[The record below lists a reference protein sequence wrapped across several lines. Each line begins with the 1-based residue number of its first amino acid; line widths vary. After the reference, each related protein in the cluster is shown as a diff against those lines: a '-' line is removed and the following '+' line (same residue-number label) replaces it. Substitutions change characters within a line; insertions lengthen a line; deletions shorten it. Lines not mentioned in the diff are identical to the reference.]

1 MANQKLEDQ
10 LSLALDTPAQ
20 MREKS
25 DNLDTGYAPSENTW
39 ELIVKYNGNLD
50 RLTGGIRVEPLIA
63 GYAIV
68 TIPENLI
75 GAFSRMEEIE
85 FIEKPKKLYPQVTA
99 GLGASCFYPLLQPVS
114 GKALSGQGV
123 YMAILDSGIDYT
135 DPMFRYADG
144 TTKIAWLWDQGK
156 RADAEKGEKP
166 PQGFFT
172 GVEYSRKMLNANLQK
187 NSERL
192 TTDVTGHGTNV
203 AKIAVQGAPESELI
217 VVKLDTAR
225 GTYPSTVSLLRAFTY
240 VAKKAQAENMPVAIN
255 LSYGNTY
262 GAHDGSSLLER
273 FIDNITEVGR
283 NVICIGAGNE
293 GASAGHFAGKLSE
306 NEIQRISFAMGTYER
321 SFSLQLW
328 KWYADRMD
336 ISILSPAG
344 EQYLIRNQDAG
355 GEAQQAVME
364 QTKLLI
370 FSGRPQPY
378 RKREEVYIDFIPVE
392 TYLNTGIWTIEIT
405 PRRIANGELRLYM
418 PSAVVRSENTRF
430 LLPSPAQTLTI
441 PSTAQKVITVGAYNA
456 YVRSYAAFSG
466 RGDAGSDRAENSK
479 PDLAAPGVN
488 IRIGEGE
495 GGAVVSGTSYATPF
509 VTAAA
514 ALLMEYG
521 IVQGNDPFLYGEKVK
536 AYLHAGA
543 RQLPG
548 YDMWPNDQVGWGENV
563 IIRSH
568 GRKSVKSSVSVHFPN
583 TETKH
588 FFHNFEENLPG
599 LDAK

>member
-225 GTYPSTVSLLRAFTY
+225 GTYPTTVSLLRAFTY

-344 EQYLIRNQDAG
+344 EQYLIRNQNAG

-466 RGDAGSDRAENSK
+466 RGDAGSDRAENNK

-548 YDMWPNDQVGWGENV
+548 YDIWPNDQVGWGALC
-563 IIRSH
+563 
-568 GRKSVKSSVSVHFPN
+568 VS
-583 TETKH
+583 ES
-588 FFHNFEENLPG
+588 LPE
-599 LDAK
+599 K

>member
-25 DNLDTGYAPSENTW
+25 DNLDTGYAPSENAW

-344 EQYLIRNQDAG
+344 EQYLIRNQNAG

-378 RKREEVYIDFIPVE
+378 RKREEVYIDFIPLE

-405 PRRIANGELRLYM
+405 PRRIVNGELRLYM

-466 RGDAGSDRAENSK
+466 RGDAGSDRAENNK
-479 PDLAAPGVN
+479 PDLTAPGVN

-548 YDMWPNDQVGWGENV
+548 YDIWPNDQVGWGALC
-563 IIRSH
+563 
-568 GRKSVKSSVSVHFPN
+568 VS
-583 TETKH
+583 ES
-588 FFHNFEENLPG
+588 LPE
-599 LDAK
+599 K

>member
-10 LSLALDTPAQ
+10 LSLALDTPAR

-25 DNLDTGYAPSENTW
+25 DNLDTGYVPEENTW

-135 DPMFRYADG
+135 DSMFRYADG

-156 RADAEKGEKP
+156 RADAEIGERP
-166 PQGFFT
+166 PVGFFT
-172 GVEYSRKMLNANLQK
+172 GVEYSREILNANLQK

-217 VVKLDTAR
+217 IVKLDTAR
-225 GTYPSTVSLLRAFTY
+225 GAYPSTVSLLRAFTY
-240 VAKKAQAENMPVAIN
+240 VAKKSQAENVPVAIN

-405 PRRIANGELRLYM
+405 PRRIVNGELRLYM

-466 RGDAGSDRAENSK
+466 RGDADSRRAENSK

-548 YDMWPNDQVGWGENV
+548 YDIWPNDQVGWGALCLE
-563 IIRSH
+563 
-568 GRKSVKSSVSVHFPN
+568 SS
-583 TETKH
+583 
-588 FFHNFEENLPG
+588 LPSI
-599 LDAK
+599 

>member
-344 EQYLIRNQDAG
+344 EQYLIRNQNAG

-548 YDMWPNDQVGWGENV
+548 YDMWPNDQVGWGALC
-563 IIRSH
+563 
-568 GRKSVKSSVSVHFPN
+568 VS
-583 TETKH
+583 ES
-588 FFHNFEENLPG
+588 LPE
-599 LDAK
+599 K

>member
-114 GKALSGQGV
+114 GKVLSGQGV

-344 EQYLIRNQDAG
+344 EQYLIRNQNAG

-466 RGDAGSDRAENSK
+466 RGDAGNDRAENSK

-548 YDMWPNDQVGWGENV
+548 YDIWPNDQVGWGALC
-563 IIRSH
+563 
-568 GRKSVKSSVSVHFPN
+568 VS
-583 TETKH
+583 ES
-588 FFHNFEENLPG
+588 LPE
-599 LDAK
+599 K

>member
-336 ISILSPAG
+336 ISIMSPAG
-344 EQYLIRNQDAG
+344 EQYLIRNQNAG

-364 QTKLLI
+364 QTQLLI

-405 PRRIANGELRLYM
+405 PRRIVNGELRLYM

-466 RGDAGSDRAENSK
+466 RGDAGNDRAENNK

-548 YDMWPNDQVGWGENV
+548 YDIWPNDQVGWGALC
-563 IIRSH
+563 
-568 GRKSVKSSVSVHFPN
+568 VS
-583 TETKH
+583 ES
-588 FFHNFEENLPG
+588 LPE
-599 LDAK
+599 K

>member
-156 RADAEKGEKP
+156 RAEAEKGEKP

-203 AKIAVQGAPESELI
+203 AKIAMQGAPESELI

-344 EQYLIRNQDAG
+344 EQYLIRNQNAG

-466 RGDAGSDRAENSK
+466 RGDAGNDRAENSK

-548 YDMWPNDQVGWGENV
+548 YDIWPNDQVGWGALC
-563 IIRSH
+563 
-568 GRKSVKSSVSVHFPN
+568 VS
-583 TETKH
+583 ES
-588 FFHNFEENLPG
+588 LPE
-599 LDAK
+599 K

>member
-344 EQYLIRNQDAG
+344 EQYLIRNQNAG

-364 QTKLLI
+364 QTQLLI

-466 RGDAGSDRAENSK
+466 RGDAGSDWAENSK

-548 YDMWPNDQVGWGENV
+548 YDIWPNDQVGWGALC
-563 IIRSH
+563 
-568 GRKSVKSSVSVHFPN
+568 VS
-583 TETKH
+583 ES
-588 FFHNFEENLPG
+588 LPE
-599 LDAK
+599 K

>member
-306 NEIQRISFAMGTYER
+306 NEIQRISFAIGTYER

-378 RKREEVYIDFIPVE
+378 RKREEVYIDFIPLE

-430 LLPSPAQTLTI
+430 LLPSPVQTLTI

-466 RGDAGSDRAENSK
+466 RGDAGSGRAENNK
-479 PDLAAPGVN
+479 PDLTAPGVN

-548 YDMWPNDQVGWGENV
+548 YDIWPNDQVGWGALC
-563 IIRSH
+563 
-568 GRKSVKSSVSVHFPN
+568 VS
-583 TETKH
+583 ES
-588 FFHNFEENLPG
+588 LPE
-599 LDAK
+599 K

>member
-25 DNLDTGYAPSENTW
+25 DNLDTGYAPEENTW

-114 GKALSGQGV
+114 GKVLSGQGV

-156 RADAEKGEKP
+156 RADAEKGEQP

-217 VVKLDTAR
+217 VVKLDTVR

-240 VAKKAQAENMPVAIN
+240 VAKKSQAENVPVAIN

-405 PRRIANGELRLYM
+405 PRRIVNGELRLYM

-441 PSTAQKVITVGAYNA
+441 PSTAQKVITVGAYNS

-466 RGDAGSDRAENSK
+466 RGDADSRRAENSK

-521 IVQGNDPFLYGEKVK
+521 IVRGNDPFLYGEKVK

-548 YDMWPNDQVGWGENV
+548 YDIWPNDQVGWGALC
-563 IIRSH
+563 
-568 GRKSVKSSVSVHFPN
+568 VS
-583 TETKH
+583 ES
-588 FFHNFEENLPG
+588 LP
-599 LDAK
+599 

>member
-344 EQYLIRNQDAG
+344 EQYLIRNQNAG

-392 TYLNTGIWTIEIT
+392 TYLNTRIWTIEIT

-466 RGDAGSDRAENSK
+466 RGDADSDRAENSK

-548 YDMWPNDQVGWGENV
+548 YDIWPNDQVGWGALC
-563 IIRSH
+563 
-568 GRKSVKSSVSVHFPN
+568 VS
-583 TETKH
+583 ES
-588 FFHNFEENLPG
+588 LPG
-599 LDAK
+599 E

>member
-99 GLGASCFYPLLQPVS
+99 GLGASCFYPLLQPVF

-344 EQYLIRNQDAG
+344 EQYLIRNQNAG

-364 QTKLLI
+364 QTQLLI

-405 PRRIANGELRLYM
+405 PRRIVNGELRLYM

-466 RGDAGSDRAENSK
+466 RGDADSDRAENNK
-479 PDLAAPGVN
+479 PDLTAPGVN

-548 YDMWPNDQVGWGENV
+548 YDIWPNDQVGWGALC
-563 IIRSH
+563 
-568 GRKSVKSSVSVHFPN
+568 VS
-583 TETKH
+583 ES
-588 FFHNFEENLPG
+588 LPE
-599 LDAK
+599 K

>member
-10 LSLALDTPAQ
+10 LSLALDTPEQ

-344 EQYLIRNQDAG
+344 EQYLIRNQNAG

-378 RKREEVYIDFIPVE
+378 RKREEVYIDFIPAE

-466 RGDAGSDRAENSK
+466 RGDAGSDRAENNK
-479 PDLAAPGVN
+479 PDLTAPGVN

-548 YDMWPNDQVGWGENV
+548 YDIWPNDQVGWGALC
-563 IIRSH
+563 
-568 GRKSVKSSVSVHFPN
+568 VS
-583 TETKH
+583 ES
-588 FFHNFEENLPG
+588 LPE
-599 LDAK
+599 K

>member
-114 GKALSGQGV
+114 GKAVSGQGV
-123 YMAILDSGIDYT
+123 YMAILDSGIDYI

-217 VVKLDTAR
+217 VVKLDTVR

-344 EQYLIRNQDAG
+344 EQYLIRNQNAG

-521 IVQGNDPFLYGEKVK
+521 IVRGNDPFLYGEKVK

-548 YDMWPNDQVGWGENV
+548 YDIWPNDQVGWGALC
-563 IIRSH
+563 
-568 GRKSVKSSVSVHFPN
+568 VS
-583 TETKH
+583 ES
-588 FFHNFEENLPG
+588 LPE
-599 LDAK
+599 K

>member
-466 RGDAGSDRAENSK
+466 RGDAGSDRAENNK

-548 YDMWPNDQVGWGENV
+548 YDIWPNDQVGWGALC
-563 IIRSH
+563 
-568 GRKSVKSSVSVHFPN
+568 VS
-583 TETKH
+583 ES
-588 FFHNFEENLPG
+588 LPG
-599 LDAK
+599 E

>member
-306 NEIQRISFAMGTYER
+306 NEIQRISFAMGIYER

-336 ISILSPAG
+336 ISIMSPAG
-344 EQYLIRNQDAG
+344 EQYLIRNQNAG
-355 GEAQQAVME
+355 GEAQQAAME

-466 RGDAGSDRAENSK
+466 RGDADSDRAENSK

-548 YDMWPNDQVGWGENV
+548 YDIWPNDQVGWGALC
-563 IIRSH
+563 
-568 GRKSVKSSVSVHFPN
+568 VS
-583 TETKH
+583 ES
-588 FFHNFEENLPG
+588 LPE
-599 LDAK
+599 K

>member
-192 TTDVTGHGTNV
+192 TIDVTGHGTNV

-240 VAKKAQAENMPVAIN
+240 VAKKAQVENMPVAIN

-378 RKREEVYIDFIPVE
+378 RKREEVYIDFIPAE

-466 RGDAGSDRAENSK
+466 RGDADSDRAENSK

-548 YDMWPNDQVGWGENV
+548 YDIWPNDQVGWGALC
-563 IIRSH
+563 
-568 GRKSVKSSVSVHFPN
+568 VS
-583 TETKH
+583 ES
-588 FFHNFEENLPG
+588 LPE
-599 LDAK
+599 K

>member
-172 GVEYSRKMLNANLQK
+172 RVEYSRKMLNANLQK

-344 EQYLIRNQDAG
+344 EQYLIRNQNAG

-364 QTKLLI
+364 QTQLLI

-466 RGDAGSDRAENSK
+466 RGDAGSDWAENSK

-548 YDMWPNDQVGWGENV
+548 YDIWPNDQVGWGALC
-563 IIRSH
+563 
-568 GRKSVKSSVSVHFPN
+568 VS
-583 TETKH
+583 ES
-588 FFHNFEENLPG
+588 LPE
-599 LDAK
+599 K

>member
-50 RLTGGIRVEPLIA
+50 RLTGGIRVEQLIA

-156 RADAEKGEKP
+156 RADAEKGEKT

-344 EQYLIRNQDAG
+344 EQYLIRNQNAG

-405 PRRIANGELRLYM
+405 PRRIVNGELRLYM

-479 PDLAAPGVN
+479 PDLTAPGVN

-548 YDMWPNDQVGWGENV
+548 YDIWPNDQVGWGALC
-563 IIRSH
+563 
-568 GRKSVKSSVSVHFPN
+568 VS
-583 TETKH
+583 ES
-588 FFHNFEENLPG
+588 LPE
-599 LDAK
+599 K

>member
-344 EQYLIRNQDAG
+344 EQYLIRNQNAG

-364 QTKLLI
+364 QTQLLI

-466 RGDAGSDRAENSK
+466 RGDAGNDRAENSK

-548 YDMWPNDQVGWGENV
+548 YDIWPNDQVGWGALC
-563 IIRSH
+563 
-568 GRKSVKSSVSVHFPN
+568 VS
-583 TETKH
+583 ES
-588 FFHNFEENLPG
+588 LPE
-599 LDAK
+599 K

>member
-306 NEIQRISFAMGTYER
+306 NEIQRISFAMGIYER

-336 ISILSPAG
+336 ISIMSPAG
-344 EQYLIRNQDAG
+344 EQYLIRNQNAG

-466 RGDAGSDRAENSK
+466 RGDADSDRAENSK

-548 YDMWPNDQVGWGENV
+548 YDMWPNDQVGWGALC
-563 IIRSH
+563 
-568 GRKSVKSSVSVHFPN
+568 VS
-583 TETKH
+583 ES
-588 FFHNFEENLPG
+588 LPE
-599 LDAK
+599 K

>member
-10 LSLALDTPAQ
+10 LYLALDTPAQ

-336 ISILSPAG
+336 ISIMSPAG
-344 EQYLIRNQDAG
+344 EQYLIRNQNAG

-466 RGDAGSDRAENSK
+466 RGDADSDRAENSK

-495 GGAVVSGTSYATPF
+495 GGAVVSGTSYATAV

-548 YDMWPNDQVGWGENV
+548 YDIWPNDQVGWGALC
-563 IIRSH
+563 
-568 GRKSVKSSVSVHFPN
+568 VS
-583 TETKH
+583 ES
-588 FFHNFEENLPG
+588 LPE
-599 LDAK
+599 K

>member
-355 GEAQQAVME
+355 GEAQQSVME

-548 YDMWPNDQVGWGENV
+548 YDMWPNDQVGWGALC
-563 IIRSH
+563 
-568 GRKSVKSSVSVHFPN
+568 VS
-583 TETKH
+583 ES
-588 FFHNFEENLPG
+588 LPE
-599 LDAK
+599 K

>member
-123 YMAILDSGIDYT
+123 YMAILDSGIDYI

-344 EQYLIRNQDAG
+344 EQYLIRNQNAG

-466 RGDAGSDRAENSK
+466 RGDAGSDRAENNK
-479 PDLAAPGVN
+479 PDLTAPGVN

-548 YDMWPNDQVGWGENV
+548 YDIWPNDQVGWGALC
-563 IIRSH
+563 
-568 GRKSVKSSVSVHFPN
+568 VS
-583 TETKH
+583 ES
-588 FFHNFEENLPG
+588 LPE
-599 LDAK
+599 K

>member
-99 GLGASCFYPLLQPVS
+99 GRGASCFYPLLQPVS

-344 EQYLIRNQDAG
+344 EQYLIRNQNAG

-405 PRRIANGELRLYM
+405 PRRIVNGELRLYM

-466 RGDAGSDRAENSK
+466 RGDADSDRAENSK

-548 YDMWPNDQVGWGENV
+548 YDIWPNDQVGWGALC
-563 IIRSH
+563 
-568 GRKSVKSSVSVHFPN
+568 VS
-583 TETKH
+583 ES
-588 FFHNFEENLPG
+588 LPE
-599 LDAK
+599 K

>member
-10 LSLALDTPAQ
+10 LSLALDTPAR

-25 DNLDTGYAPSENTW
+25 DNLDTGYAPEENTW

-240 VAKKAQAENMPVAIN
+240 VAKKSQAENVPVAIN

-405 PRRIANGELRLYM
+405 PRRIVNGELRLYM

-466 RGDAGSDRAENSK
+466 RGDADSRRAENSK

-521 IVQGNDPFLYGEKVK
+521 IVRGNDPFLYGEKVK

-548 YDMWPNDQVGWGENV
+548 YDTWPNDQVGWGALC
-563 IIRSH
+563 
-568 GRKSVKSSVSVHFPN
+568 VS
-583 TETKH
+583 ES
-588 FFHNFEENLPG
+588 LP
-599 LDAK
+599 

>member
-99 GLGASCFYPLLQPVS
+99 GLGASCFYPLLQSVS

-156 RADAEKGEKP
+156 RAEAEKGEKP

-217 VVKLDTAR
+217 IVKLDTAR

-344 EQYLIRNQDAG
+344 EQYLIRNQNAG

-364 QTKLLI
+364 QTQLLI

-405 PRRIANGELRLYM
+405 PRRIVNGELRLYM

-466 RGDAGSDRAENSK
+466 RGDAGSDWAENSK

-548 YDMWPNDQVGWGENV
+548 YDIWPNDQVGWGALC
-563 IIRSH
+563 
-568 GRKSVKSSVSVHFPN
+568 VS
-583 TETKH
+583 ES
-588 FFHNFEENLPG
+588 LPE
-599 LDAK
+599 K

>member
-217 VVKLDTAR
+217 VVKLDTVR

-344 EQYLIRNQDAG
+344 EQYLIRNQNAG

-364 QTKLLI
+364 LTKLLI

-405 PRRIANGELRLYM
+405 PRRIVNGELRLYM

-466 RGDAGSDRAENSK
+466 RGDAGSDWAENNK

-548 YDMWPNDQVGWGENV
+548 YDIWPNDQVGWGALC
-563 IIRSH
+563 
-568 GRKSVKSSVSVHFPN
+568 VS
-583 TETKH
+583 ES
-588 FFHNFEENLPG
+588 LPE
-599 LDAK
+599 K

>member
-225 GTYPSTVSLLRAFTY
+225 GTYPSTVSLFRAFTY

-344 EQYLIRNQDAG
+344 EQYLIRNQNAG

-378 RKREEVYIDFIPVE
+378 RKREEVYIDFIPAE

-405 PRRIANGELRLYM
+405 PRRIVNGELRLYM

-466 RGDAGSDRAENSK
+466 RGDAGSDWTENSK

-548 YDMWPNDQVGWGENV
+548 YDMWPNDQVGWGALC
-563 IIRSH
+563 
-568 GRKSVKSSVSVHFPN
+568 VS
-583 TETKH
+583 ES
-588 FFHNFEENLPG
+588 LPE
-599 LDAK
+599 K

>member
-521 IVQGNDPFLYGEKVK
+521 IVQGNDPFFV
-536 AYLHAGA
+536 
-543 RQLPG
+543 
-548 YDMWPNDQVGWGENV
+548 W
-563 IIRSH
+563 
-568 GRKSVKSSVSVHFPN
+568 RKSQSLSACGSQ
-583 TETKH
+583 TTAR
-588 FFHNFEENLPG
+588 L
-599 LDAK
+599 

>member
-203 AKIAVQGAPESELI
+203 TKIAVQGAPESELI

-336 ISILSPAG
+336 ISIMSPAG
-344 EQYLIRNQDAG
+344 EQYLIRNQNAG

-378 RKREEVYIDFIPVE
+378 RKREEVYIDFIPEE

-548 YDMWPNDQVGWGENV
+548 YDIWPNDQVGWGALC
-563 IIRSH
+563 
-568 GRKSVKSSVSVHFPN
+568 VS
-583 TETKH
+583 ES
-588 FFHNFEENLPG
+588 LPE
-599 LDAK
+599 K

>member
-192 TTDVTGHGTNV
+192 STDVTGHGTNV

-344 EQYLIRNQDAG
+344 EQYLIRNQNAG

-405 PRRIANGELRLYM
+405 PRRIVNGELRLYM

-466 RGDAGSDRAENSK
+466 RGDAGSDRAENNK
-479 PDLAAPGVN
+479 PDLTAPGVN

-548 YDMWPNDQVGWGENV
+548 YDIWPNDQVGWGALC
-563 IIRSH
+563 
-568 GRKSVKSSVSVHFPN
+568 VS
-583 TETKH
+583 ES
-588 FFHNFEENLPG
+588 LPE
-599 LDAK
+599 K

>member
-192 TTDVTGHGTNV
+192 TTDVPGHGTNV

-344 EQYLIRNQDAG
+344 EQYLIRNQNAG

-548 YDMWPNDQVGWGENV
+548 YDMWPNDQVGWGALC
-563 IIRSH
+563 
-568 GRKSVKSSVSVHFPN
+568 VS
-583 TETKH
+583 ES
-588 FFHNFEENLPG
+588 LPE
-599 LDAK
+599 K

>member
-25 DNLDTGYAPSENTW
+25 DNLDTGYVPSENTW

-548 YDMWPNDQVGWGENV
+548 YDMWPNDQVGWGALC
-563 IIRSH
+563 
-568 GRKSVKSSVSVHFPN
+568 VS
-583 TETKH
+583 ES
-588 FFHNFEENLPG
+588 LPE
-599 LDAK
+599 K

>member
-25 DNLDTGYAPSENTW
+25 DNLDTGYAPSENAW

-405 PRRIANGELRLYM
+405 PRRIVNGELRLYM

-466 RGDAGSDRAENSK
+466 RGDADSRRAENSK

-521 IVQGNDPFLYGEKVK
+521 IVRGNDPFLYGEKVK

-548 YDMWPNDQVGWGENV
+548 YDIWPNDQVGWGALC
-563 IIRSH
+563 
-568 GRKSVKSSVSVHFPN
+568 VS
-583 TETKH
+583 ES
-588 FFHNFEENLPG
+588 LPE
-599 LDAK
+599 K

>member
-123 YMAILDSGIDYT
+123 YMAILDSGIDYI

-344 EQYLIRNQDAG
+344 EQYLIRNQNAG

-405 PRRIANGELRLYM
+405 PRRIVNGELRLYM

-466 RGDAGSDRAENSK
+466 RGDAGNDRAENNK
-479 PDLAAPGVN
+479 PDLTAPGVN

-548 YDMWPNDQVGWGENV
+548 YDIWPNDQVGWGALC
-563 IIRSH
+563 
-568 GRKSVKSSVSVHFPN
+568 VS
-583 TETKH
+583 ES
-588 FFHNFEENLPG
+588 LPE
-599 LDAK
+599 K

>member
-344 EQYLIRNQDAG
+344 EQYLIRNQDVG
-355 GEAQQAVME
+355 GEAQQAVMK

-405 PRRIANGELRLYM
+405 PRRIVNGELRLYM

-466 RGDAGSDRAENSK
+466 RGDAGSDRAENNK
-479 PDLAAPGVN
+479 PDLTAPGVN

-548 YDMWPNDQVGWGENV
+548 YDIWPNDQVGWGALC
-563 IIRSH
+563 
-568 GRKSVKSSVSVHFPN
+568 VS
-583 TETKH
+583 ES
-588 FFHNFEENLPG
+588 LPE
-599 LDAK
+599 K

>member
-10 LSLALDTPAQ
+10 LSLALDTPAR

-25 DNLDTGYAPSENTW
+25 DNLDTGYVPEENTW

-240 VAKKAQAENMPVAIN
+240 VAKKSQAENVPVAIN

-405 PRRIANGELRLYM
+405 PRRIVNGELRLYM

-466 RGDAGSDRAENSK
+466 RGDADSRRAENSK

-548 YDMWPNDQVGWGENV
+548 YDIWPNDQVGWGALCLE
-563 IIRSH
+563 
-568 GRKSVKSSVSVHFPN
+568 SS
-583 TETKH
+583 
-588 FFHNFEENLPG
+588 LPSI
-599 LDAK
+599 